1 VKRMFALLALLVI
14 SYAPS
19 LAQGVTIDDVGIFS
33 GSLQSDVQSYTED
46 TTIGAPEVPERILSN
61 TFVNVLFNRGK
72 LTLGFRF
79 ESYQNPLLGIDPR
92 FGTTGAGT
100 GIGIP
105 FRFVNYVD
113 DYFEVTAGNF
123 YEQFGSGMV
132 MRTYEERNLGFD
144 NSIDGLRLRFMP
156 VQGMKITGFIGRQR
170 AFFELSEGIMRG
182 ADLNLDLKEI
192 SETFLPDDVYAN
204 FGASVVSR
212 YQADQNP
219 FLNLPENVLAW
230 STRANITVADVMLEG
245 EYAYKINDPSATNG
259 GTYNPG
265 NALYVNASYAS
276 SGLGISAAMK
286 RIDNMDFRSD
296 RTATGFA
303 QQVNFLPALTKQ
315 HTWRLITLYPYA
327 TQPTGEF
334 GAQAD
339 VTYTIPKGSFLGEDE
354 TTISLNASVIH
365 ALDTTRTDA
374 FHYDANFMWDDR
386 IFFQDINIEIVR
398 KFGKNF
404 KITSSYI
411 NIKYDQ
417 DVIEGRA
424 AIDETKYGVLTADFA
439 EVELWFKS
447 GKGTALRTEFQWM
460 GVSYQEGVE
469 RDAVNNGD
477 WVMVLAEYS
486 ISPAWFFSL
495 FSELNYNRTDP
506 VQDPV
511 TGDVTRVD
519 AENIIYP
526 SASVAYVKNALR
538 VQVGYGRIRG
548 GILCVGGICR
558 PVPASNGLSM
568 NVSYTF

>member
-1 VKRMFALLALLVI
+1 MKKVVALLVVI
-14 SYAPS
+14 VAASFMAS
-19 LAQGVTIDDVGIFS
+19 AQGVTVDDIGTFS

-46 TTIGAPEVPERILSN
+46 STIGAPDVPEQILSN

-92 FGTTGAGT
+92 YGTTGAGT
-100 GIGIP
+100 GIGFP
-105 FRFVNYVD
+105 YRFVTYAD
-113 DYFEVTAGNF
+113 EIFEVTAGNF

-132 MRTYEERNLGFD
+132 LRTYEERNLGFD

-182 ADLNLDLKEI
+182 ADFNLDLKEL
-192 SETFLPDDVYAN
+192 SETFLPDGVYAN
-204 FGASVVSR
+204 LGASVVSR

-230 STRANITVADVMLEG
+230 STRANITISDFMLEG

-259 GTYNPG
+259 GTYNTG
-265 NALYVNASYAS
+265 NALYVNANYAS

-303 QQVNFLPALTKQ
+303 QQVNYLPALTKQ

-327 TQPTGEF
+327 TRPTGEF

-339 VTYTIPKGSFLGEDE
+339 VTYTIPKGSFLGDDE
-354 TTISLNASVIH
+354 TNISLNASVIH

-374 FHYDANFMWDDR
+374 FHYDANFMWADR
-386 IFFQDINIEIVR
+386 VFFQDINFEIIR
-398 KFGKNF
+398 KFGKDF
-404 KITSSYI
+404 KVTGSYI

-417 DVIEGRA
+417 DVIENRA
-424 AIDETKYGVLTADFA
+424 AIDETKFGVITANFA
-439 EVELWFKS
+439 VVELWFKT
-447 GKGTALRTEFQWM
+447 GKGQALRTEFQWM
-460 GVSYQEGVE
+460 GVGYQDGVD
-469 RDAVNNGD
+469 RDPVNNGD
-477 WVMVLAEYS
+477 WGMVLAEYS
-486 ISPAWFFSL
+486 ISPTWFFTL
-495 FSELNYNRTDP
+495 FTELNYNRTALYKDP
-506 VQDPV
+506 N
-511 TGDVTRVD
+511 TGEESRID
-519 AENIIYP
+519 ADNILYP
-526 SASVAYVKNALR
+526 NATVAYVKDALR
-538 VQVGYGRIRG
+538 VQAGYGRVRG

-558 PVPASNGLSM
+558 PVPASNGLSL